1 MVLRGIPQLP
11 VSLSLSLSL
20 SLEAAETECSVL
32 QYVTVGGVVV
42 THTALV
48 SVACGL
54 ISYYPSTATIVRFWG
69 YSVYVCRAS

>member
-1 MVLRGIPQLP
+1 MYY
-11 VSLSLSLSL
+11 S
-20 SLEAAETECSVL
+20 T
-32 QYVTVGGVVV
+32 YVTVGGVVV

-69 YSVYVCRAS
+69 IVCMCAVRPNGVRLCCHILILFWNATQ